1 MMDDLEWWIIGFLIN
16 SSNIVI
22 HFILFIHELET
33 FEKCEIN
40 EYYIWKF
47 FMSGT
52 K

>member
-1 MMDDLEWWIIGFLIN
+1 MEDGLEWWIIGFLI
-16 SSNIVI
+16 SLGSIVI
-22 HFILFIHELET
+22 YFILFIHELET

-40 EYYIWKF
+40 EFYICKI